1 MCVCVR
7 VEFGLNCTTG
17 RPEWGLSS
25 PTLRK
30 ERVGWGTRIDD
41 RQKNEQPQ
49 IPHCVQDDS
58 AFFEAQL
65 GLAALAEAVGFP
77 EAVAGSER

>member
-1 MCVCVR
+1 MGAM
-7 VEFGLNCTTG
+7 FLPGDDGLNCTTG
-17 RPEWGLSS
+17 RWPEKYNRRSFDFVPAGRDSA
-25 PTLRK
+25 
-30 ERVGWGTRIDD
+30 
-41 RQKNEQPQ
+41 
-49 IPHCVQDDS
+49 QDDS